1 MPYFINHQ
9 NEGISPPERKFTFGK
24 TLAVVAL
31 VFYRN
36 SGYMH
41 RLLAKILAPAHTRH
55 ENSLL
60 VRHWRLWLLFST
72 GIQVTCT
79 GDWQKS

>member
-1 MPYFINHQ
+1 MTYLINHQ
-9 NEGISPPERKFTFGK
+9 NEAISPPERKFTFGK

-41 RLLAKILAPAHTRH
+41 RLLAKILASAHTRH
-55 ENSLL
+55 FAVNDDRLQYCEPTLL
-60 VRHWRLWLLFST
+60 CFWNHEHL
-72 GIQVTCT
+72 CA
-79 GDWQKS
+79 